1 MSVTMKRV
9 AADLGVSVTTVSK
22 VLNNHADIGPSTRA
36 RVLAKV
42 RELGYRP
49 NAVAR
54 SLTLRRTHTLG
65 VILPDLM
72 HSFFVEIVSA
82 IEAVS
87 SARGYALLLCNSGE
101 NVQRERSQIEVLR
114 QRQVDGLLLASAHTT
129 GNADLLRK
137 VTALRTG
144 LVMIDRDDHPRIRCH
159 RVLTDDERVGYLAT
173 SHLITL
179 GRKGI
184 VHLAG
189 PSLMHARRR
198 ERGYRQAMKE
208 HGLTVSSESVIST
221 GFMETQGYE
230 TMKRLLTEM
239 PTVDAVFAVND
250 PGAIGAMKA
259 IWSAGRRVPDDIAV
273 IGAGDIAHGDM
284 LRVPLTTVSWSRE
297 EMGRQAA
304 ELLLDQIELHPS
316 GPFQRIVLPPR
327 LLIRGSCGATSIAE
341 ALATQSEAPAPAAP
355 PPVAPAVSAP
365 LVSAAARRAR

>member
-1 MSVTMKRV
+1 MKRV

-22 VLNNHADIGPSTRA
+22 VLNNHADIGQRTRA

-72 HSFFVEIVSA
+72 HSFFVEVVAA
-82 IEAVS
+82 IEAVTS
-87 SARGYALLLCNSGE
+87 VRGYGLLLCNSGE
-101 NVQRERSQIEVLR
+101 NAQRERSQIEVLR

-159 RVLTDDERVGYLAT
+159 RVLTDDEQVGWLAT
-173 SHLITL
+173 SHLIAL
-179 GRKGI
+179 GRRHI
-184 VHLAG
+184 AHLAG
-189 PSLMHARRR
+189 PSLLHAQRR
-198 ERGYRQAMKE
+198 ERGYRQAMHD
-208 HGLTVSSESVIST
+208 HGLAVAPDKVVTC
-221 GFMETQGYE
+221 GFMEAQGYE
-230 TMKRLLTEM
+230 AMRRLLADS
-239 PTVDAVFAVND
+239 PDVDAVFVVND
-250 PGAIGAMKA
+250 PSAIGAMKA
-259 IWSAGRRVPDDIAV
+259 IWASGRRVPEDVAV
-273 IGAGDIAHGDM
+273 VGAGDIAHGDL

-304 ELLLDQIELHPS
+304 ELILDQIELHPS

-327 LLIRGSCGATSIAE
+327 LLVRGSCGGSPE
-341 ALATQSEAPAPAAP
+341 PDPQG
-355 PPVAPAVSAP
+355 
-365 LVSAAARRAR
+365 